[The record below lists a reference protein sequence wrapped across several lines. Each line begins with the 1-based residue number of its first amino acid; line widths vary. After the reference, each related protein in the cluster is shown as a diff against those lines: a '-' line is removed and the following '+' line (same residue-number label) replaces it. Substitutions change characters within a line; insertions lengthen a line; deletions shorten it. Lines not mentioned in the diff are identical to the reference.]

1 LSGVNYP
8 AAKPVGGPLIVF
20 HGGYDTIVKEHYF
33 FLAASAC
40 SRGYSAL
47 AFGRGQGALLREQG
61 LRFAHEW
68 DKPTSAVLN
77 TFLATHARPEKIV
90 LTGSS
95 MGGVWG
101 RATNPH

>member
-1 LSGVNYP
+1 
-8 AAKPVGGPLIVF
+8 VF

-40 SRGYSAL
+40 SRGYSTL
-47 AFGRGQGALLREQG
+47 AFDGRGQGALLREQG
-61 LRFAHEW
+61 LGFTHEW
-68 DKPTSAVLN
+68 EKPTSAVLN

-95 MGGVWG
+95 MGGIWG